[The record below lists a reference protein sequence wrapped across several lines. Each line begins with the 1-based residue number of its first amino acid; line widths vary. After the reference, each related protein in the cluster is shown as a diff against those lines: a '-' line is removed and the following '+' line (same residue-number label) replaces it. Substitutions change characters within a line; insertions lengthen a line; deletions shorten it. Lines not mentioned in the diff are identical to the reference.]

1 MGIRFSDVA
10 ECYRQLQRVQM
21 GAVKIMKSFSVSS
34 GKMEGLNVQ
43 FRRKHVLL
51 LISDQATF

>member
-21 GAVKIMKSFSVSS
+21 GAVKIIKSFCVSS

-43 FRRKHVLL
+43 FRKKAC
-51 LISDQATF
+51 ITAYF